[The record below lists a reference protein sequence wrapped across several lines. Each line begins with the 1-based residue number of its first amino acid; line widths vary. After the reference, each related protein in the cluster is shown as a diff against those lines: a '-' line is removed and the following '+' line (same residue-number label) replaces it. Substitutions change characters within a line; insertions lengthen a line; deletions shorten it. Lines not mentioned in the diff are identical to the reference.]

1 MISTEAPRLSTTLD
15 IGYLAKLA
23 ALHKRLGL
31 ETELLEEAKLGVSD
45 QPLCKEAKQ
54 LVSIGDDV
62 FGRPQR
68 LVPDAAQAWA
78 EMLEAATSQGISLQL
93 VSAFRGIDYQAELI
107 ARKLSVGLS
116 LSDILKVSAAPG
128 FSEHHTG
135 NAVDVTSEGAAPL
148 DEAFDDTDCFHWLL
162 ACAGDFGFTLTY
174 PRDNSFGFDYEPWHW
189 CFQSQ
194 ERSRAR

>member
-1 MISTEAPRLSTTLD
+1 LD

-31 ETELLEEAKLGVSD
+31 EAALLEEAELGMSD
-45 QPLCKEAKQ
+45 HPLCEEAMQ

-62 FGRPQR
+62 FGRPQQ
-68 LVPDAAQAWA
+68 LAPDAARAWA

-93 VSAFRGIDYQAELI
+93 VSGFRGIDYQAELI
-107 ARKLSVGLS
+107 GRKLSAGQS
-116 LSDILKVSAAPG
+116 LRDILKVSAAPG

-135 NAVDVTSEGAAPL
+135 NAVDVTTEGAAAL
-148 DEAFDDTDCFHWLL
+148 DETFDDTDCFHWLL
-162 ACAGDFGFTLTY
+162 ARAGDFGFTLTY
-174 PRDNSFGFDYEPWHW
+174 PRNNSFGIDYEPWHW

-194 ERSRAR
+194 QRPRATLGVFLAFSE

>member
-1 MISTEAPRLSTTLD
+1 LSTTLD

-31 ETELLEEAKLGVSD
+31 EAALLEEAELGMSD
-45 QPLCKEAKQ
+45 HPLCGEAMQ
-54 LVSIGDDV
+54 LVSIGGDV
-62 FGRPQR
+62 FGRPQQ
-68 LVPDAAQAWA
+68 LAPDAARAWA
-78 EMLEAATSQGISLQL
+78 GMLEAATSQGISLQL
-93 VSAFRGIDYQAELI
+93 VSGFRGIDYQAELI
-107 ARKLSVGLS
+107 GRKLSAGQC

-135 NAVDVTSEGAAPL
+135 NAVDVTTEGAAAL
-148 DEAFDDTDCFHWLL
+148 DETFDNTDCFHWLL
-162 ACAGDFGFTLTY
+162 ARAGDFGFTLTY
-174 PRDNSFGFDYEPWHW
+174 PRDNSFGIDYEPWHW

>member
-1 MISTEAPRLSTTLD
+1 MSTALD
-15 IGYLAKLA
+15 IGYLEKLA

-31 ETELLEEAKLGVSD
+31 ETQLLEEAKLGVSD

-68 LVPDAAQAWA
+68 LAPLAAQAWA
-78 EMLEAATSQGISLQL
+78 GMLEAATSQGISLQL

-107 ARKLSVGLS
+107 ARKLSLGLS

-128 FSEHHTG
+128 LSEHHTG
-135 NAVDVTSEGAAPL
+135 NAVDVTTEGAAAL

-162 ACAGDFGFTLTY
+162 ARAGDFGFTLTY
-174 PRDNSFGFDYEPWHW
+174 PRDNSFGIDYEPWHW

-194 ERSRAR
+194 EQSRAR